1 MKTPYIAI
9 KSYINNKA
17 SEWFGTI
24 NITLASLTRYTMG
37 MIQKYLW
44 KKLIYPTQL
53 TTTKQARIRNCLQ
66 ALFEEKTLFI
76 STSSIQLYEQ

>member
-24 NITLASLTRYTMG
+24 NITLASLTRYTMS

-53 TTTKQARIRNCLQ
+53 STTKKNSQKKIAYKHYLK
-66 ALFEEKTLFI
+66 EKHFSLV
-76 STSSIQLYEQ
+76 LVPYN